1 MRMILAPVHGAPAEG
16 GKQETEK
23 DFESVLDSAAIA
35 RKPYLVLDDCKNL
48 QSQALNRFVTS
59 PVHECRLFHS
69 QRLATIPK
77 ITQVL
82 ATGNR
87 LTVSADLDRRAL
99 VIDLFEPGDATART
113 FKKAITTAWLFS
125 DATRAR
131 FLAALWYIVRHWSE
145 KGMPSM
151 EEHVKPSFEDWTAL
165 IGGIVTSF
173 GMTNPCT
180 PRTSAS
186 GGDDSTRALLI
197 VIASIVGETA
207 LDMPPT
213 LTTDDIIERATADA
227 QLEVITAAKEP
238 KRAIGHKMS
247 ALKGRHL
254 TDTQGRSF
262 EFGKRDAAK
271 GARYPITFLNP
282 S

>member
-1 MRMILAPVHGAPAEG
+1 M
-16 GKQETEK
+16 
-23 DFESVLDSAAIA
+23 
-35 RKPYLVLDDCKNL
+35 
-48 QSQALNRFVTS
+48 TS

-82 ATGNR
+82 ATGNG

-113 FKKAITTAWLFS
+113 FKNAITTGWLFS

-131 FLAALWYIVRHWSE
+131 FLAALWFIVRRWRDG
-145 KGMPSM
+145 GMPLM
-151 EEHVKPSFEDWTAL
+151 TEQVKPSFEDWTAL
-165 IGGIVTSF
+165 VGGIVMSI
-173 GMTNPCT
+173 GVTNPCT

-186 GGDDSTRALLI
+186 GGDESTNALKI
-197 VIASIVGETA
+197 VIASIVGEAA
-207 LDMPPT
+207 LDEILV
-213 LTTDDIIERATADA
+213 LTTDLIIERAAADG
-227 QLEVITAAKEP
+227 QLEVITTAKDP
-238 KRAIGHKMS
+238 KRSIGHKMS
-247 ALKGRHL
+247 GLKGRHL
-254 TDTQGRSF
+254 TDGQGRSF

-271 GARYPITFLNP
+271 GARYPITFLNL